1 MKISVA
7 VHSLFYDKI
16 HFWQIWLH
24 RIFDIMHLN
33 WPFICQRWEWLS
45 HLSTLS
51 FLKHLPRLLF
61 LFRNLFWNIWKH
73 FWKHL
78 GRVEQ
83 GMIIITDVI
92 WQHRDPNINIKI
104 TLEIFFLVDSNFS
117 SSLGMMEEAWGSNS
131 KQIEDENL
139 SVFLFRFR
147 FTKMV
152 QTTFPVHYCCWWY
165 KEYQPVVIASLRR
178 IAFSP
183 PLQSEPWGS
192 PFEK

>member
-1 MKISVA
+1 MYFTGTFFALYRTMKS
-7 VHSLFYDKI
+7 SDKI

-104 TLEIFFLVDSNFS
+104 TLEIFSSVDSNFS
-117 SSLGMMEEAWGSNS
+117 SSLGMMEEAWCTNS
-131 KQIEDENL
+131 KVRTYLFFCSDFDLPKWCKQHFQYIIVVGDTKNINL
-139 SVFLFRFR
+139 L
-147 FTKMV
+147 
-152 QTTFPVHYCCWWY
+152 
-165 KEYQPVVIASLRR
+165 
-178 IAFSP
+178 
-183 PLQSEPWGS
+183 
-192 PFEK
+192 